1 LTVKHC
7 TPNLARAI
15 CALALFISPS
25 ALSAGSVFVQTNL
38 VSSVPGLAANTD
50 PNLVDPWGIS
60 FSATSP
66 FWVSNQNSGTTTLY
80 DGAGNLVEVGG
91 NPAIVIPGG
100 ASGTAGPT
108 AQVNNS
114 TTGFDVNGTPAHF
127 IFANLNGTI
136 SGWNSGSSA
145 VIEATTPGAIYTGL
159 ALASSGGSNYLYAA
173 DSTSSTG
180 QIHVFNS
187 SFQPVTLP
195 GNFTDPNALSGY
207 VPFNIQLIGSQLYVA
222 YALLNPDGSSQ
233 PGGYVDIFNTDGTF
247 ASRFATGGELD
258 APWGFAVA
266 PAGFGDFGGDL
277 LIANNGNGWI
287 NAFNPVTGAF
297 AGTLDGVDGN
307 PLVFQD
313 LWAIDFRTGGTN
325 VNTDALYFAEG
336 INNDTGG
343 IFGDLTAAP
352 EPSTL
357 ALFGLAAL
365 SFGLLVWR
373 QKRAKPQ
380 ASALAPELS
389 KLCLSEITG
398 AGHFRWKYTDV
409 RRRMVTK

>member
-1 LTVKHC
+1 MAANGRVHD
-7 TPNLARAI
+7 LARSI
-15 CALALFISPS
+15 CAFALLISPGL
-25 ALSAGSVFVQTNL
+25 LSAGTVFDQTNL
-38 VSSVPGLAANTD
+38 VSSVPGLAANTNA
-50 PNLVDPWGIS
+50 NLIDPWGMS
-60 FSATSP
+60 FSAAGP
-66 FWVSNQNSGTTTLY
+66 FWISNQNSGTTTIF
-80 DGAGNLVEVGG
+80 DGAGNLMEIGG
-91 NPAIVIPGG
+91 NPDITIPGG

-114 TTGFDVNGTPAHF
+114 TSGFDVNGSPAHF

-145 VIEATTPGAIYTGL
+145 VTEITTPGATYTGL

-173 DSTSSTG
+173 NSTYLTG
-180 QIHVFNS
+180 QIQVFNS
-187 SFQPVTLP
+187 SFQPVTLT
-195 GNFTDPNALSGY
+195 GNFTDPNALTGY

-247 ASRFATGGELD
+247 ASRFATGGELN
-258 APWGFAVA
+258 APWGLAVA
-266 PAGFGDFGGDL
+266 PADFGDFGGDL
-277 LIANNGNGWI
+277 LIANNGDGLI
-287 NAFNPVTGAF
+287 NAFDPVTGAF
-297 AGTLDGVDGN
+297 DGTLDGTDGD

-343 IFGDLTAAP
+343 IFGELTVATP

-357 ALFGLAAL
+357 VLFGFGILCFAVLAR
-365 SFGLLVWR
+365 R
-373 QKRAKPQ
+373 QKRAKQ
-380 ASALAPELS
+380 NLS
-389 KLCLSEITG
+389 L
-398 AGHFRWKYTDV
+398 
-409 RRRMVTK
+409 

>member
-1 LTVKHC
+1 MVSKQRMRD
-7 TPNLARAI
+7 LARFA
-15 CALALFISPS
+15 CTLALSISPGV
-25 ALSAGSVFVQTNL
+25 LSAGAIFDQTNL
-38 VSSVPGLAANTD
+38 VSSVPGLAADTD
-50 PNLVDPWGIS
+50 PNLIDPWGVS

-80 DGAGNLVEVGG
+80 DGAGNLIDVGG
-91 NPAIVIPGG
+91 NPAITIPGG

-114 TTGFDVNGTPAHF
+114 TPGFDVNGSPAHF

-136 SGWNSGSSA
+136 AGWNSGSSA
-145 VIEATTPGAIYTGL
+145 VTEVTTPGATYTGL

-173 DSTSSTG
+173 DSTSLTG
-180 QIHVFNS
+180 QIRVFNS

-195 GNFTDPNALSGY
+195 GNFTDPNALPGY

-258 APWGFAVA
+258 APWGFALA
-266 PAGFGDFGGDL
+266 PATFGGFGGDL

-287 NAFNPVTGAF
+287 NAFNPVTGTF
-297 AGTLDGVDGN
+297 VGTLDGTNGD

-325 VNTDALYFAEG
+325 VNTNALYFAEG

-343 IFGDLTAAP
+343 IFGELTAAAP

-357 ALFGLAAL
+357 VLFGFGVL
-365 SFGLLVWR
+365 SFGLLAR
-373 QKRAKPQ
+373 RKKR
-380 ASALAPELS
+380 S
-389 KLCLSEITG
+389 T
-398 AGHFRWKYTDV
+398 T
-409 RRRMVTK
+409 